1 MPVKTFDINHD
12 IETDS
17 LAENISNKW
26 ISWINGRQ
34 QWEERYRRV
43 LQYLYSSTSDTIY
56 GQASAPW
63 SSNVH
68 IPKLTQLRDVLITY
82 ELESLFSLQDYYMFE
97 GFTKD
102 ANTIQNRALI
112 KDLLKDMLER
122 GDFKK
127 ITETLIA
134 DYIDAGN
141 CFAMPVWEEEYI
153 EDPKGFNKLYWEGA
167 KAVRINPLDIVFDPT
182 ACSFKDSP
190 KIIRTVLSLGE
201 LTVLAEKDPIMKK
214 GLDKALTIRQDIMTA
229 ISNGDT
235 IKGDEISIAGFG
247 NWSTY
252 VTSDVVEILTFYG
265 TVYDVVKKEL
275 HKNKKITIMDRRV
288 LLKEED
294 LDPLC
299 GYNFIFKGGYRDR
312 KDILWAM
319 SPLENLLGMQA
330 RIDFLENK
338 RSDCYDATVNPVRVI
353 KGNVDMPDS
362 LGPGDEVRMDVDCD
376 VRYLAPDT
384 SILTADTLIDR
395 YELKMEEFVGSPK
408 EVLGLRTPGEKT
420 MFEVDQLMTAAT
432 RQFQRQIRKFEQEMF
447 EPLINSLLQMFLRNK
462 SGQTIQ
468 LKVWDSENEIYR
480 FKDVS
485 VDEING
491 LGRVKVIGSTTYQD
505 RTQIA
510 QALQMLGQNPLFLDE
525 VVRNNFSPATL
536 GQIFSFVSG
545 LDRFPDLFRKDQ
557 RLYEITDQQKL
568 VERLTQQVDQEKAK
582 GLAQAQGNA
591 DAMAAI
597 NNDLTLQRAF
607 GTEDATAE

>member
-1 MPVKTFDINHD
+1 
-12 IETDS
+12 
-17 LAENISNKW
+17 
-26 ISWINGRQ
+26 
-34 QWEERYRRV
+34 
-43 LQYLYSSTSDTIY
+43 
-56 GQASAPW
+56 
-63 SSNVH
+63 
-68 IPKLTQLRDVLITY
+68 
-82 ELESLFSLQDYYMFE
+82 
-97 GFTKD
+97 
-102 ANTIQNRALI
+102 
-112 KDLLKDMLER
+112 
-122 GDFKK
+122 
-127 ITETLIA
+127 
-134 DYIDAGN
+134 
-141 CFAMPVWEEEYI
+141 
-153 EDPKGFNKLYWEGA
+153 
-167 KAVRINPLDIVFDPT
+167 
-182 ACSFKDSP
+182 
-190 KIIRTVLSLGE
+190 
-201 LTVLAEKDPIMKK
+201 
-214 GLDKALTIRQDIMTA
+214 
-229 ISNGDT
+229 
-235 IKGDEISIAGFG
+235 
-247 NWSTY
+247 
-252 VTSDVVEILTFYG
+252 
-265 TVYDVVKKEL
+265 
-275 HKNKKITIMDRRV
+275 
-288 LLKEED
+288 
-294 LDPLC
+294 
-299 GYNFIFKGGYRDR
+299 
-312 KDILWAM
+312 
-319 SPLENLLGMQA
+319 
-330 RIDFLENK
+330 
-338 RSDCYDATVNPVRVI
+338 
-353 KGNVDMPDS
+353 MPDS

>member
-34 QWEERYRRV
+34 QWEERYRKV
-43 LQYLYSSTSDTIY
+43 LQYLYSTTTDTIY
-56 GQASAPW
+56 GQASNPW
-63 SSNVH
+63 CSNVH
-68 IPKLTQLRDVLITY
+68 IPKMTQLRDVLITY
-82 ELESLFSLQDYYMFE
+82 ELESLFSLNDYFQFE

-102 ANTIQNRALI
+102 ANTIKNRDTI
-112 KDLLKDMLER
+112 RNLLRDMLDK
-122 GDFKK
+122 GNFKA
-127 ITETLIA
+127 ITEKLIE

-141 CFAMPVWEEEYI
+141 CFAMPVWDSEYI
-153 EDPKGFNKLYWEGA
+153 EDPKGFKSLFWEGA

-182 ACSFKDSP
+182 ACSFKESP

-201 LTVLAEKDPIMKK
+201 LTVLAENDPVMKK

-229 ISNGDT
+229 ITNGDT
-235 IKGDEISIAGFG
+235 IKGDEVTIAGFG

-294 LDPLC
+294 LNPLC
-299 GYNFIFKGGYRDR
+299 GYNFIYKGGYRDR
-312 KDILWAM
+312 KDILWSM

-338 RSDCYDATVNPVRVI
+338 RSDCYDATVNPVRLI
-353 KGNVDMPDS
+353 RGNVDMPDS
-362 LGPGDEVRMDVDCD
+362 LGPGDEIRMDTDCD

-384 SILTADTLIDR
+384 SILTADTLMDR

-432 RQFQRQIRKFEQEMF
+432 RIFQRQIRKFEQEIF
-447 EPLINSLLQMFLRNK
+447 EPLINSLLQLYLQKK
-462 SGQTIQ
+462 SGQTVQ
-468 LKVWDSENEIYR
+468 VKVWDSENEVYR
-480 FKDVS
+480 FEDVTI
-485 VDEING
+485 DDINN

-525 VVRNNFSPATL
+525 VVRNNFSPVVL
-536 GQIFSFVSG
+536 GQVFSFIAG
-545 LDRFPDLFRKDQ
+545 LDRFPDLFKKDQ
-557 RLYEITDQQKL
+557 RLYEITEQQKL
-568 VERLTQQVDQEKAK
+568 VEKLSQQVDQVKAK
-582 GLAQAQGNA
+582 GLAEAQGDVNA
-591 DAMAAI
+591 VADYT
-597 NNDLTLQRAF
+597 NTLMQQRAF
-607 GTEDATAE
+607 GAYNGEE